1 VLRGTLNFNK
11 MRYLLIISLLAFLS
25 SCTKEVKI
33 DIPGYEK
40 QLVVDGQ
47 ISTGTPPFVLL
58 STTKDIYSPTDLQS
72 YLNGFVSGAKVTVNN
87 GNKTVEL
94 IEVCSDNL
102 PPGSE
107 DAAAELFGI
116 PAEDL
121 GNVQICAYATFDT
134 EMFGE
139 IGKTYT
145 LRIEYEGKVYT
156 SQTTLKTPVGF
167 VNTFWKTD
175 GQLANH
181 GFSSVTFS
189 DPGNEYNAY
198 FWEVKRINLDTAGNE
213 RDPLFLNTFNPV
225 FNDEFFNG
233 STFEF
238 AYENPMSFR
247 DENLPDRFRG
257 YYERG
262 DSVVIKFSSLDSDVY
277 EYFEKKYVQIN
288 NGGSPFSV
296 PANIPTNIVGGAL
309 GVWAGFSTYYDTLY
323 CQD

>member
-1 VLRGTLNFNK
+1 MLRGTLNFNE

-134 EMFGE
+134 
-139 IGKTYT
+139 
-145 LRIEYEGKVYT
+145 
-156 SQTTLKTPVGF
+156 
-167 VNTFWKTD
+167 
-175 GQLANH
+175 
-181 GFSSVTFS
+181 
-189 DPGNEYNAY
+189 
-198 FWEVKRINLDTAGNE
+198 
-213 RDPLFLNTFNPV
+213 
-225 FNDEFFNG
+225 
-233 STFEF
+233 
-238 AYENPMSFR
+238 
-247 DENLPDRFRG
+247 
-257 YYERG
+257 
-262 DSVVIKFSSLDSDVY
+262 
-277 EYFEKKYVQIN
+277 
-288 NGGSPFSV
+288 
-296 PANIPTNIVGGAL
+296 
-309 GVWAGFSTYYDTLY
+309 
-323 CQD
+323 